1 MMVVPMTLAQAVVSA
16 GGVAGIAWIYWYF
29 FVASRRAA
37 VQAVSSAGAQEV
49 TVTVDGGYAPSVV
62 DVRAGLPVRLHFNRQ
77 DRGSCTDEVVLSA
90 FGIRR
95 FLPSGSTT
103 TVQFTPS
110 TPGTYDFACGMGMV
124 HGQLRVRE

>member
-1 MMVVPMTLAQAVVSA
+1 MTLAQTVVTA
-16 GGVAGIAWIYWYF
+16 GGAAAIAWIYWYF
-29 FVASRRAA
+29 FVAARRTA
-37 VQAVSSAGAQEV
+37 VQAEAVAGAQEV
-49 TVTVDGGYAPSVV
+49 TVTVNGGYDPSVV
-62 DVRAGLPVRLHFNRQ
+62 DVRAGQPVRLHFDRQ

-110 TPGTYDFACGMGMV
+110 APGTYDFACGMGMV